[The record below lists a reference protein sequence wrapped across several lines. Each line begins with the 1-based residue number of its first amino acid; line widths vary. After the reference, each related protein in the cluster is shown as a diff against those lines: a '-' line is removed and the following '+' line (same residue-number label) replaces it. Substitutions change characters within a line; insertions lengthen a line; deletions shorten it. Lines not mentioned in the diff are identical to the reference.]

1 MQRRILLNVALVLG
15 TMVGTSI
22 LQPFKYLRSLAGPVE
37 QAGCKQFAETGQT
50 VCGRFLDYWNTHG
63 GLAQQGFPISGEF
76 TEVSDLD
83 GKSYTVQYFERA
95 VFEYHPENKA
105 PYDVLLSQLGTFR
118 LKEKYPNG
126 APASNPSPPQPTPT
140 QAGNLVGQ
148 LFEYA
153 PFLQKTTFR
162 AEVSDAKESANI
174 PKGNFWQEQKA
185 KGKFV
190 IVFFKISNTGKEPG
204 TFYGTDFRLQDNK
217 GRAFDIAPDW
227 IVQAAASSYYNVNG
241 TGHDLQPGFTED
253 FVLVF
258 DVPTDAAGYR
268 LIRH

>member
-1 MQRRILLNVALVLG
+1 MQRRILTNIALVVA
-15 TMVGTSI
+15 TMAFTTI
-22 LQPFKYLRSLAGPVE
+22 FHPFQYFRSLAQPAE
-37 QAGCKQFAETGQT
+37 QTGCRQFTETGQT

-63 GLAQQGFPISGEF
+63 GLAQQGYPVSPEF

-126 APASNPSPPQPTPT
+126 TPANTSPPPQPTSAP
-140 QAGNLVGQ
+140 ADGLVGQ
-148 LFEYA
+148 VFEYT
-153 PFLQKTTFR
+153 PLLQKTTFK
-162 AEVSDAKESANI
+162 AEVSDTKESVTI

-204 TFYGTDFRLQDNK
+204 TFYGSDFRLQDSQ
-217 GRAFDIAPDW
+217 GRSFDIASDW
-227 IVQAAASSYYNVNG
+227 VVQTAAAGYYNVNG
-241 TGHDLQPGFTED
+241 IGHDLQPGFTED

-258 DVPTDAAGYR
+258 DVPADASGYM